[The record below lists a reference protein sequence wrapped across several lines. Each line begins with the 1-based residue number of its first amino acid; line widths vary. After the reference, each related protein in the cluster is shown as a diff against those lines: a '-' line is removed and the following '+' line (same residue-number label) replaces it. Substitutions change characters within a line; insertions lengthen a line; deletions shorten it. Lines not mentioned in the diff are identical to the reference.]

1 MLKYDNNYGEILIS
15 AETVA
20 CVVGNAVT
28 NSFGVAGMAFKN
40 ATDGIVSL
48 LKWENIEKGVNVTCE
63 GNETNIDIHIVV
75 TYGVNILAITESIT
89 HNVRYAV
96 ETATGFRVK
105 AINVF
110 IDSIKVN

>member
-1 MLKYDNNYGEILIS
+1 MLKYNNIYGEIIVGIE
-15 AETVA
+15 AVA
-20 CVVGNAVT
+20 AIVGNAVT

-40 ATDGIVSL
+40 TADGIVSL

-63 GNETNIDIHIVV
+63 ENETIIDIHIVV

-96 ETATGFRVK
+96 ESVTGFKVK
-105 AINVF
+105 TINVF
-110 IDSIKVN
+110 IDSIKV

>member
-1 MLKYDNNYGEILIS
+1 MLKFENNYGDINVGTEAIAAI
-15 AETVA
+15 
-20 CVVGNAVT
+20 VGNAVT

-48 LKWENIEKGVNVTCE
+48 LKWDNIEKGVSVTNE
-63 GNETNIDIHIVV
+63 GNYANIDIHIVV
-75 TYGVNILAITESIT
+75 TYGVNIIAITESIT

-105 AINVF
+105 TINVF
-110 IDSIKVN
+110 VDSIKV